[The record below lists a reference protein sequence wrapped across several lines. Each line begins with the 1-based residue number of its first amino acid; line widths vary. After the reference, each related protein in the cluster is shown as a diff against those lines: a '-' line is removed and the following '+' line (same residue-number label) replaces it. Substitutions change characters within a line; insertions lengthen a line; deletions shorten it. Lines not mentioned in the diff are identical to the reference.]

1 MNTRNADRTRTTEA
15 VLSVRGIGVVYGT
28 GATAK
33 RAVAEIHFEAG
44 QGEFVCIVGPSGAGK
59 TTLLRCIAGLQMPT
73 SGDVVFEGTV
83 VTQPPERMAV
93 VFQDYGRSLFP
104 WMSVAHNVEFPLSA
118 ASKLPKARCRQIVAD
133 SLASVGLARFADAYP
148 WQLSGGMQQRVA
160 IARALAFGPDLLLM
174 DEPFASLDAQTRA
187 DLEDLTLRIN
197 VERGVTVV
205 FITHD
210 IDEAVYLADKVV
222 VLSAP
227 PSRVEAESRVSL
239 PKPRDHLR
247 TKELPEYLHLRA
259 EINARIRRAAAGSQD
274 VSGAEQASEMLPGAT
289 RLPGQGA

>member
-1 MNTRNADRTRTTEA
+1 MVARESVDLPVRGDVT
-15 VLSVRGIGVVYGT
+15 LSVRDVGVVYGE
-28 GATAK
+28 GASAK
-33 RAVAEIHFEAG
+33 HAVAEVSFEACS
-44 QGEFVCIVGPSGAGK
+44 GEFVCIVGPSGAGK

-73 SGDVVFEGTV
+73 SGEVVFEGET

-104 WMSVAHNVEFPLSA
+104 WMSVSQNVAFPISA
-118 ASKLPKARCRQIVAD
+118 AGKLSRGRREEIVAD
-133 SLASVGLARFADAYP
+133 ALAGVGLARFAGAYP

-197 VERGVTVV
+197 SDRKVTIV

-210 IDEAVYLADKVV
+210 IDEAVYLSDKVV

-227 PSRVEAESRVSL
+227 PSRVDIEYAVSL
-239 PKPRDHLR
+239 PKPRNQVR
-247 TKELPEYLHLRA
+247 TKELPEYLRLRA
-259 EINARIRRAAAGSQD
+259 EVNSRIRGSIGSPAA
-274 VSGAEQASEMLPGAT
+274 
-289 RLPGQGA
+289 R

>member
-1 MNTRNADRTRTTEA
+1 MSQVA
-15 VLSVRGIGVVYGT
+15 LSVRKVGVVYGA
-28 GATAK
+28 GASAK
-33 RAVAEIHFEAG
+33 HAVAEITLEACL
-44 QGEFVCIVGPSGAGK
+44 GEFVCIVGPSGAGK
-59 TTLLRCIAGLQMPT
+59 TTLLRCIGGLQIPT
-73 SGDVVFEGTV
+73 SGEVVFEGAT

-104 WMSVAHNVEFPLSA
+104 WMSVAQNVAFPLSA
-118 ASKLPKARCRQIVAD
+118 ARKFSRSQRKEIVAD
-133 SLASVGLARFADAYP
+133 ALASVGLSGFADAYL

-197 VERGVTVV
+197 ADRGVTVV

-222 VLSAP
+222 VLSSP
-227 PSRVEAESRVSL
+227 PSRIDAEHTVSL
-239 PKPRDHLR
+239 PKPRNQLR
-247 TKELPEYLHLRA
+247 TKELPEYHRLRA
-259 EINARIRRAAAGSQD
+259 EINMRIRRTSGDSNPVPD
-274 VSGAEQASEMLPGAT
+274 VG
-289 RLPGQGA
+289 